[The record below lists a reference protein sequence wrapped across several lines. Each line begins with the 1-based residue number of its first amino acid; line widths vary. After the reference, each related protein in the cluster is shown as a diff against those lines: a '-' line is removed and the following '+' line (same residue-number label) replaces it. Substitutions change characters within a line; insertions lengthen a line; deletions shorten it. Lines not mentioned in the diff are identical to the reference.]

1 MNSSLSTVTKNDFY
15 CYYEVKLITK
25 HFMQKIKQQQLVQGL
40 AVFRELIFSFES
52 WTNC

>member
-1 MNSSLSTVTKNDFY
+1 MNSSLSTATKNDFY

-25 HFMQKIKQQQLVQGL
+25 HFMQKKQQQLVQGF
-40 AVFRELIFSFES
+40 AVFGELIFSFES